1 MIKLTDKI
9 WKQIT
14 DINRQVNFAIEYFSD
29 EEIYGVSEHWQ
40 IPTDQK
46 GDCEDIQLMKQDL
59 LKKQGIESFMA
70 TCWTETGGYH
80 AVLLVD
86 TDRGTFALD
95 NRFETVWNYDE
106 LDYTWDKREV
116 EGGKWVEILS

>member
-1 MIKLTDKI
+1 MIKLTPEK
-9 WKQIT
+9 WKTIT
-14 DINRQVNFAIEYFSD
+14 DINRQVNFAIEYLSD
-29 EEIYGVSEHWQ
+29 QENYGISDYWA
-40 IPTDQK
+40 IPKNGK

-70 TCWTETGGYH
+70 TCWTETGEYH

-86 TDRGTFALD
+86 TNKGTFVLD
-95 NRFETVWNYDE
+95 NRYKTVWNYDE
-106 LDYTWDKREV
+106 LDYAWDKIEV

>member
-1 MIKLTDKI
+1 
-9 WKQIT
+9 
-14 DINRQVNFAIEYFSD
+14 
-29 EEIYGVSEHWQ
+29 
-40 IPTDQK
+40 
-46 GDCEDIQLMKQDL
+46 MKQDL

-86 TDRGTFALD
+86 TDKGTFALD

-106 LDYTWDKREV
+106 LDYTWDKREINKPGKY
-116 EGGKWVEILS
+116 GGNKWVKIIS